1 MQLVK
6 KGVPGVRDARER
18 FKKRGLKIMEIR
30 KLDPTEHSATRSLY
44 EEVFSEDSE
53 SFVNYYYTE
62 KTKDNIIYAVTED
75 GEIRSMIH
83 LNPYDVMVNKKEEKL
98 HYIVAVA
105 TQEPYRKRGYMAA
118 LLKESLQAMYR
129 QGEPFTYLMPASEKI
144 YYPTISV
151 RFMNRQQNTGNRQ
164 RRRRISGRDGQCLRT
179 LLLWPEWQRLPWKE
193 ILMSMQNGKEEYYVR
208 LMKEYESD
216 GGCLMIGEKD
226 GEILWCC
233 PRVSEIP
240 KERPKIMV
248 RLVDVRRMLLLLDLN
263 YLTAVCFHVTD
274 PLIEENNRCFLI
286 TGTEASGVMLMEG
299 KEENSEGTLP
309 VGALARLI
317 FGAASVEE
325 IAEEKGVK
333 MSDRMKNEL
342 KKIVPLSRIFLNEV
356 V

>member
-1 MQLVK
+1 
-6 KGVPGVRDARER
+6 
-18 FKKRGLKIMEIR
+18 
-30 KLDPTEHSATRSLY
+30 
-44 EEVFSEDSE
+44 
-53 SFVNYYYTE
+53 
-62 KTKDNIIYAVTED
+62 
-75 GEIRSMIH
+75 
-83 LNPYDVMVNKKEEKL
+83 
-98 HYIVAVA
+98 
-105 TQEPYRKRGYMAA
+105 
-118 LLKESLQAMYR
+118 
-129 QGEPFTYLMPASEKI
+129 
-144 YYPTISV
+144 
-151 RFMNRQQNTGNRQ
+151 
-164 RRRRISGRDGQCLRT
+164 
-179 LLLWPEWQRLPWKE
+179 
-193 ILMSMQNGKEEYYVR
+193 
-208 LMKEYESD
+208 
-216 GGCLMIGEKD
+216 MIGEKD

-299 KEENSEGTLP
+299 KEENSEGTLT

-317 FGAASVEE
+317 FGAASAEE